1 MRWTAIG
8 ITSVC
13 LLVAGVAFS
22 RPGFENY
29 IPNSNTKNL
38 WGNQC
43 QLCHTGPQGGP
54 SWNVFGQD
62 VRLNLTPE
70 GFPNWEIISQLD
82 SDGDSYSNGHEL
94 GDPEG
99 RWTPGSTMSLL
110 GTVTNPSDPTSFSTD
125 PLAIQRIQVPTTWAV
140 IKALFQ

>member
-1 MRWTAIG
+1 MRWTVTG

-22 RPGFENY
+22 KPGFENY
-29 IPNSNTKNL
+29 IPNSNAKNL

-43 QLCHTGPQGGP
+43 QLCHSGTQGGP
-54 SWNVFGQD
+54 LNVFGQD
-62 VRLNLTPE
+62 VKLNLTPD
-70 GFPNWEIISQLD
+70 GFPDWTQIAKLD
-82 SDGDSYSNGHEL
+82 SDGDGYTNGEEL
-94 GDPEG
+94 GDPLAM
-99 RWTPGSTMSLL
+99 WKPGMGANLY
-110 GTVTNPSDPTSFSTD
+110 GTVTNPSDPSSYSTE

>member
-1 MRWTAIG
+1 MRWTATG

-13 LLVAGVAFS
+13 LLLAGVAFS
-22 RPGFENY
+22 KPGFENH
-29 IPNSNTKNL
+29 IPNSNAKGL
-38 WGNQC
+38 WGTTC
-43 QLCHTGPQGGP
+43 QLCHLSAGGGGAL
-54 SWNVFGQD
+54 SVFGQD
-62 VRLNLTPE
+62 VKKYLTPE

-94 GDPEG
+94 GDLDG
-99 RWTPGSTMSLL
+99 MWKPGGSVSPF
-110 GTVTNPSDPTSFSTD
+110 GTVTNPSDPESFSTE